1 MDKATLGPANSEAPL
16 CGAYSLGER
25 AAVGLVHSWI
35 AAVVGR
41 RSRHLGEYRADIIQD
56 VHRRLL
62 NNLNRNS
69 FRGESTFKTY
79 VQTVTQYTC
88 IEFARAR
95 YRERRMD
102 GIPTEIRDPSPGPE
116 ERLLAAE
123 RMELATRLIRS
134 LPETHRRLY
143 DLIYRDRL
151 DYQTVGRKLGIATG
165 TVKSRA
171 NRFRISLARMA
182 ARSRRHRVA
191 GGKDLP

>member
-1 MDKATLGPANSEAPL
+1 MEKATLGPTNTETRL
-16 CGAYSLGER
+16 CGAYYLGEG

-41 RSRHLGEYRADIIQD
+41 RSRHLGEDRADIIQD

-69 FRGESTFKTY
+69 FRGECTFKTY

-88 IEFARAR
+88 IEFARSKH
-95 YRERRMD
+95 RRRRAD
-102 GIPTEIRDPSPGPE
+102 VILQELPDPSPGPE
-116 ERLLAAE
+116 QDLLAAE
-123 RMELATRLIRS
+123 RVELAARLIRS
-134 LPETHRRLY
+134 LPETHQRLY

-182 ARSRRHRVA
+182 ARSRWRQVSD
-191 GGKDLP
+191 GKDSQ

>member
-1 MDKATLGPANSEAPL
+1 MENATLCPTNSEARL
-16 CGAYSLGER
+16 CGAYYLGEG

-35 AAVVGR
+35 VAVVGR
-41 RSRHLGEYRADIIQD
+41 RSRHLVEDRADIIQD

-62 NNLNRNS
+62 NSLNRDM

-88 IEFARAR
+88 IEFARAQHR
-95 YRERRMD
+95 RSRMD
-102 GIPTEIRDPSPGPE
+102 VIPMDLEDPSPGPE
-116 ERLLAAE
+116 QDLLAAE
-123 RMELATRLIRS
+123 RVELAARLIRS
-134 LPETHRRLY
+134 LPETHQRLY

-171 NRFRISLARMA
+171 SRFRISLARMA
-182 ARSRRHRVA
+182 ARSRWHPVA
-191 GGKDLP
+191 DGKDSP